1 MRNGSR
7 KSILR
12 VLGHASNDRG
22 FALPTVMFMMLAT
35 FAVVSIGVLTT
46 ITTQN
51 GTIRDQGTKL
61 AFTSAEAGITQAL
74 MRYNGDFTTPA
85 SAPCLVPNGTS
96 IAAASTQSGGWCA
109 PVSGSGAG
117 DFSYQVCPG
126 SATSA
131 CNSTPGTIEIVG
143 VGTTDG
149 VTRRVD
155 VIARSS
161 SGQQV
166 FTDASVKMGDG
177 IGLDANAAIH
187 AGAAAGGD
195 ITLAS
200 NAAQCGP
207 ASVGVGDTMTT
218 SGNAG
223 YYSSTNCTGPL
234 STATVPQKD
243 FILPPVN
250 QGDAATVNDNCRI
263 SRARSVQDPNCTFDN
278 SDPKD
283 LISGNTGNVGWVP
296 STRQLTISANTSL
309 TLTGRTYSFCKI
321 SMSSNSALYLAA
333 GQTVALFFD
342 SPEACALPYDV
353 PSQPELGTT
362 QLDVSSNA
370 RITSASGTPASVAM
384 LFVGSPTRLTN
395 LLMSS
400 NTQISGS
407 CVQNFVIYAPYT
419 HIEMNSNSQ
428 YCGVMAGQSLHM
440 DSNAEVFTNSLSQ
453 QFTLPGT
460 APHYTAEKFVECSA
474 QSASP
479 PDLGC

>member
-1 MRNGSR
+1 MRNRFR
-7 KSILR
+7 KPT
-12 VLGHASNDRG
+12 VLAHGIATQDHG

-46 ITTQN
+46 IGTQS
-51 GTIRDQGTKL
+51 GTIRDQDTKA

-85 SAPCLVPNGTS
+85 SAPCLVPDGTR
-96 IAAASTQSGGWCA
+96 IGAAGTQTGGWCA
-109 PVSGSGAG
+109 PVAGSGAG

-126 SATSA
+126 SATSQ
-131 CNSTPGTIEIVG
+131 CNTTPGTIEIVG
-143 VGTTDG
+143 VGTTNG

-155 VIARSS
+155 VLARSS

-166 FTDASVKMGDG
+166 FTDASVKMGNG
-177 IGLDANAAIH
+177 IGLDSNASIH
-187 AGAAAGGD
+187 AGSATNGD
-195 ITLAS
+195 ISLAS
-200 NAAQCGP
+200 NARQCGL
-207 ASVGVGDTMTT
+207 AAVGVGHHLTT
-218 SGNAG
+218 SGNAH
-223 YYSSTNCTGPL
+223 YYSDPACTGQLNPSSVSQGTL
-234 STATVPQKD
+234 T
-243 FILPPVN
+243 LPPVN
-250 QGDAATVNDNCRI
+250 QGDAATVNDNGRI
-263 SRARSVQDPNCTFDN
+263 TAAKVGGSPA
-278 SDPKD
+278 D
-283 LISGNTGNVGWVP
+283 LISGNASKVNWNAG
-296 STRQLTISANTSL
+296 TRQLSIDANTSL

-321 SMSSNSALYLAA
+321 SLSSNSALYLAA
-333 GQTVALFFD
+333 GQTVTLYFD

-353 PSQPELGTT
+353 PSQPQLGTT

-370 RITSASGTPASVAM
+370 RITSASGTPANVAM
-384 LFVGSPTRLTN
+384 LFVGSPNRLTN

-440 DSNAEVFTNSLSQ
+440 DSNAEVFTNALSQ
-453 QFTLPGT
+453 QFALPGT
-460 APHYTAEKFVECSA
+460 APHYTAERFVECSA

-479 PDLGC
+479 PDQGC